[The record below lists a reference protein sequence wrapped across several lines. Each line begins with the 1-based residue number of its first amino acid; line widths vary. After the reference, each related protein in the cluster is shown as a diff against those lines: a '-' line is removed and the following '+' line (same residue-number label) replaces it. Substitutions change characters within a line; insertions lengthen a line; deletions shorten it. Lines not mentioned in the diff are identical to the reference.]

1 MLISKEMDGVGTL
14 RISRAGHEFVY
25 CLKDSCDLLK
35 IKLGSKVR
43 SELNSEEVYLLP
55 INEGTRNKSALFIS
69 LKNLNQLFK
78 MALDK
83 SRSTLVAEWLTK
95 NVFPFFVRGDE
106 YTLEKLEDPSM
117 RMNLLSDYEEA
128 KFKIAQ
134 METKQRDNKPYLD
147 SMIEIL
153 GNRNAISLNVYYD
166 QIFSRGFPKGKF
178 FSMLRTFGILNEE
191 NQVTQEYLDN
201 VRFKKITTIST
212 VCDKKITTEVVFVTK
227 SGITLIEQLLN
238 SFEGDSKFNER
249 NKG

>member
-1 MLISKEMDGVGTL
+1 MLISKEMEGVGTL
-14 RISRAGHEFVY
+14 RISRVDHDFVY

-35 IKLGSKVR
+35 LKLGNRIR
-43 SELNSEEVYLLP
+43 SELISEEVYLLP
-55 INEGTRNKSALFIS
+55 IHEGTRNKSVLFIG
-69 LKNLNQLFK
+69 LKYLNRLFNLAQ
-78 MALDK
+78 DQ

-95 NVFPFFVRGDE
+95 DVFPFFVRGDE

-117 RMNLLSDYEEA
+117 RMSLLSDYEQA

-134 METKQRDNKPYLD
+134 MEAKQKDNKPYLD
-147 SMIEIL
+147 SMVEIF
-153 GNRNAISLNVYYD
+153 GRKNAVSLNVYYD
-166 QIFSRGFPKGKF
+166 QIFNRGFPKGRF
-178 FSMLRTFGILNEE
+178 FAMLRSFGILNEE

-238 SFEGDSKFNER
+238 SFEGDSHFNER